1 MQMIIGGKKVDA
13 SNGATIPVYNPA
25 TLQQIDTVPSATWED
40 VDLALHNARKGLE
53 VWSKFPLYKRIDVI
67 RAFHKLLV
75 ENSQELINLVVAEV
89 GKPLQQGIRC
99 LNTAAIATE
108 QYIEHAR
115 CLETE
120 VLPINNRP
128 GVENDMILTVREPLG
143 VVVGIL
149 PFNYPITLLT
159 HKVIPAL
166 LMGNAVI
173 IKPASETPL
182 ADIRFIDLL
191 LESGVPADALQIV
204 TGSGR
209 DIGKWLSEDPRV
221 DAIDLTGST
230 EVGIEIA
237 KNSAKHLHKVFLELG
252 GNDAMVV
259 LEDADLDLAVSESIA
274 SRLANAGQ
282 TCCSTKRCIV
292 HNSVKEA
299 FIEKLILA
307 LDQKKLGDPSLPET
321 DCGPLVSVRAA
332 KTVEEQ
338 VALTIEQGA
347 VLRYGGKRFNETFFQ
362 PTVLEVTPSQ
372 DVAHDLEIFG
382 PVWSVMGFDT
392 LDEAIALANDTQYG
406 LSSCVMGKD
415 IHGLMKI
422 AKGMQAGC
430 CTINGSSFYRSVDQ
444 PFGGF
449 KMSGT
454 GREGG
459 RYTLEEMSQLKT
471 IVFKGVYR

>member
-1 MQMIIGGKKVDA
+1 MQMIIGGKKVSA

-25 TLQQIDTVPSATWED
+25 TLKQIDSVPVATWED
-40 VDLALHNARKGLE
+40 VDRALNNARNGLAI
-53 VWSKFPLYKRIDVI
+53 WSNYPLHKRIDII
-67 RAFHKLLV
+67 RQFHGLLV
-75 ENSQELINLVVAEV
+75 KNKQELIDLVVAEV
-89 GKPLQQGIRC
+89 GKPLPQGVRC

-120 VLPINNRP
+120 VLPINNRA
-128 GVENDMILTVREPLG
+128 GVENDLLITVREPLG

-182 ADIRFIDLL
+182 ADIRFIELL
-191 LESGVPADALQIV
+191 LESGVPGDALQIV

-209 DIGKWLSEDPRV
+209 DIGKWLSEDARV

-237 KNSAKHLHKVFLELG
+237 KNSAKYLHKVFLELG
-252 GNDAMVV
+252 GNDAMIV

-292 HNSVKEA
+292 QNNVKEA
-299 FIEKLILA
+299 FIQKLILA
-307 LDQKKLGDPSLPET
+307 LDQKKLGDPTLPET
-321 DCGPLVSVRAA
+321 DCGPLISVRAA

-338 VALTIEQGA
+338 VALTIQQGA
-347 VLRYGGKRFNETFFQ
+347 TLRRGGKRFNETFFE
-362 PTVLEVTPSQ
+362 PTVLEVTPAQ

-382 PVWSVMGFDT
+382 PVWSVMGFNT
-392 LDEAIALANDTQYG
+392 LDEAIAMANDTQYG
-406 LSSCVMGKD
+406 LSSCVIGKD
-415 IHGLMKI
+415 IHALMKI

-471 IVFKGVYR
+471 IVFKGVYC